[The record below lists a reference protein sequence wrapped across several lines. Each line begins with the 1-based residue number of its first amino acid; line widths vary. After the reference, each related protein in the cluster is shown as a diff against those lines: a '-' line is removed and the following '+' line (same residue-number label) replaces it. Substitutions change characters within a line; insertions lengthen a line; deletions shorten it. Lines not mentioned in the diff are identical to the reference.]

1 MSNEVDKLLQ
11 DSIDNKIVN
20 MVLSESRERT
30 VLAEIA
36 VKLISLPIA
45 QSDKGEFNQTNQGIK
60 VDK

>member
-11 DSIDNKIVN
+11 DSTDNKIVN

-45 QSDKGEFNQTNQGIK
+45 QSDKGEFN
-60 VDK
+60 